1 MYDFLFS
8 EVYWM
13 DAIISALITGAVT
26 IVAAIITYQ
35 VKISKIL
42 NNSQES
48 NKRSEKLLEKSNALS
63 SEHKDLS
70 SEHKDLS
77 SEHKQIITMGTD
89 IKTTVQD
96 INKIVSEEKIK
107 QEFRYNNLTEK
118 QKDIL
123 NITNA
128 VQSLQSELLRLQ
140 SENAILRER
149 VEILSREKDKSLSQK
164 ANKQKQN
171 NPQYEHDDYELE
183 M

>member
-48 NKRSEKLLEKSNALS
+48 NKRSEKLLEKSNA
-63 SEHKDLS
+63 LS